1 MIDDHSPLRFLDF
14 DVSRKIYETYFPSP
28 LIKEQF
34 NQVIDQLKYH
44 IKNYNAIGRQ
54 VSHISKSWDIHDFV
68 INYKSHCI
76 HKGYGKHGFLQYVT
90 QQLKNTY

>member
-44 IKNYNAIGRQ
+44 IENYEKVAHHSNTEPSYITCYFHRPKWRLMEIVE
-54 VSHISKSWDIHDFV
+54 VSM
-68 INYKSHCI
+68 
-76 HKGYGKHGFLQYVT
+76 FLQYIT
-90 QQLKNTY
+90 RKLKKT

>member
-1 MIDDHSPLRFLDF
+1 MIDDNSPLRFLDI

-44 IKNYNAIGRQ
+44 IKNYEKTPH
-54 VSHISKSWDIHDFV
+54 VSNTEPTYITCYFHRPKYRHYDIV
-68 INYKSHCI
+68 EVSM
-76 HKGYGKHGFLQYVT
+76 FLSYIKK
-90 QQLKNTY
+90 QLKNTY

>member
-1 MIDDHSPLRFLDF
+1 MIDEHSPLRFLNI

-44 IKNYNAIGRQ
+44 INNYEKTPHFSNTVPSYITCYFHRPKWQ
-54 VSHISKSWDIHDFV
+54 HNDIVVSSM
-68 INYKSHCI
+68 
-76 HKGYGKHGFLQYVT
+76 FLRYIKK
-90 QQLKNTY
+90 QLKNTY